1 MGEQPSEDTITF
13 SVLTW
18 NVWFGSKAGW
28 DCPEKRWT
36 HLLQTAVN
44 KNPDVIGFQECTSK
58 FLHIMETV
66 QCFQEN
72 YVVINEPPKGYSY
85 FVMVYVKKS
94 LKAKSKETILLKTN
108 LGRRC
113 EAVTLE
119 NDNMCFRFG
128 TVHIESY
135 VTSKFVREIQM
146 HTIFDALIKKSS
158 GLELVFVVGDFNF
171 DETEVENKVID
182 ESVFCDTWPNLN
194 PDQKGWTYSNAVN
207 ATEVPGELVKTR
219 IDRVLYCDP
228 KKRGW
233 RPVTCELLGTESIEE
248 LSLPGVGDIKLYPSD
263 HFGLF
268 AIYERQKNSLLDG
281 ANCTCALF

>member
-1 MGEQPSEDTITF
+1 MAEQSSEDTTKF

-36 HLLQTAVN
+36 HLLRITVD

-66 QCFQEN
+66 QCFQKN
-72 YVVINEPPKGYSY
+72 YIAINEPLKGYRY

-94 LKAKSKETILLKTN
+94 FKIKSKETILLKTN

-113 EAVTLE
+113 EAATLE
-119 NDNMCFRFG
+119 KNKMCFRFG
-128 TVHIESY
+128 TVHIESH

-146 HTIFDALIKKSS
+146 QTIFDTLMKKSS

-171 DETEVENKVID
+171 DETEVENKIID
-182 ESVFCDTWPNLN
+182 ESIFSDTWPNVN
-194 PDQKGWTYSNAVN
+194 PKQEGWTYSNAIN
-207 ATEVPGELVKTR
+207 TTGVPSKLVEKR

-228 KKRGW
+228 KQRGW
-233 RPVTCELLGTESIEE
+233 KAISCELVGTEPIEE
-248 LSLPGVGDIKLYPSD
+248 LSLQYVGNVKLYPSD

-268 AIYERQKNSLLDG
+268 AIYERQKDSMLNGGND
-281 ANCTCALF
+281 TCVLF

>member
-1 MGEQPSEDTITF
+1 MGEQRSEDTITF
-13 SVLTW
+13 SVLSW
-18 NVWFGSKAGW
+18 NIWFGSKAGW
-28 DCPEKRWT
+28 DSPEKRWT
-36 HLLQTAVN
+36 HLLQAVVD

-58 FLHIMETV
+58 FLHITETV
-66 QCFQEN
+66 QCFQEK
-72 YVVINEPPKGYSY
+72 YSVVNDPPKGYSY

-94 LKAKSKETILLKTN
+94 FKVKSKETILLKTK

-113 EAVTLE
+113 EAVTLV
-119 NDNMCFRFG
+119 NNNMCFRFG

-135 VTSKFVREIQM
+135 VTSKSIREIQM
-146 HTIFDALIKKSS
+146 QTIFDALMKKSS

-194 PDQKGWTYSNAVN
+194 PKQKGWTYSNALN
-207 ATEVPGELVKTR
+207 TTEVPSELVETR

-233 RPVTCELLGTESIEE
+233 RPISCEILGTESIEE

-281 ANCTCALF
+281 GNGACVLL